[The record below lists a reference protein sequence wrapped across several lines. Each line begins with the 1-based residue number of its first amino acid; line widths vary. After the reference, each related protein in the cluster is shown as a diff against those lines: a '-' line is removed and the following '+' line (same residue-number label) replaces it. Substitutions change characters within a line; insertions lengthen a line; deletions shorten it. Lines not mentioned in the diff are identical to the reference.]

1 MANGKIQSI
10 TYTWDRII
18 VGFLN
23 SSFNGLFTTALAAG
37 GAGIQVEGAGS
48 AGVAMATELTAGGG
62 AASVEGAS
70 CPDAAPATVMVM
82 SFAGEDD
89 GSASAALADTT
100 AGASSSV
107 EGISTTFRR
116 WGLGKEDE
124 GLQNSVISIQQ
135 NNSITSQLDRHLP
148 GKVSGAGF
156 TFLHLPTPPRDQ
168 RRVVG
173 PLHG

>member
-37 GAGIQVEGAGS
+37 GVGIQVEGAGS

-62 AASVEGAS
+62 AASVEGVS

-82 SFAGEDD
+82 SFAREDD
-89 GSASAALADTT
+89 GSTSAALADTT

-107 EGISTTFRR
+107 DGISTTFRR
-116 WGLGKEDE
+116 
-124 GLQNSVISIQQ
+124 
-135 NNSITSQLDRHLP
+135 
-148 GKVSGAGF
+148 
-156 TFLHLPTPPRDQ
+156 
-168 RRVVG
+168 
-173 PLHG
+173 

>member
-10 TYTWDRII
+10 AYTWDRII

-23 SSFNGLFTTALAAG
+23 SNFNGLFTTALAAG

-70 CPDAAPATVMVM
+70 CLDAAPATAMVM
-82 SFAGEDD
+82 SFVGEDD

-100 AGASSSV
+100 TGASSSV

-124 GLQNSVISIQQ
+124 GLQNSVISIQ
-135 NNSITSQLDRHLP
+135 
-148 GKVSGAGF
+148 
-156 TFLHLPTPPRDQ
+156 
-168 RRVVG
+168 
-173 PLHG
+173 